1 MEILN
6 LGGSYEPSAKS
17 RKTKFKV
24 LLGVGLVTVV
34 MGMGSTLAASI
45 TLSSG
50 SPIEFGQGVATT
62 TACDSSITVTPYSTY
77 VNDTATADFLFSS
90 VALSNIDTS
99 TAYCGGKTFVLKA
112 YTDSSTIATNYAVSG
127 SLANPLFLGWNY
139 ASGASGGNGNAGSK
153 TPYNSGIAMT
163 LNSSGTTC
171 TVTVLAGTGGSA
183 DISGAVCTLSAN
195 TLTLTFGKAS
205 GGGAN
210 KGTSTAAVAKVT
222 VESSSSVPSNYVST
236 TVA

>member
-90 VALSNIDTS
+90 VALSNIDTT
-99 TAYCGGKTFVLKA
+99 TAACGGKTFVLKA

-127 SLANPLFLGWNY
+127 SLANPLFLGWKY

-153 TPYNSGIAMT
+153 TPYNSGIAIT
-163 LNSSGTTC
+163 LNAGGTTC
-171 TVTVLAGTGGSA
+171 TVQVLAGTSGSA
-183 DISGAVCTLSAN
+183 DISGAACTLTAGTI
-195 TLTLTFGKAS
+195 TLTLGDG
-205 GGGAN
+205 GGGAAV
-210 KGTSTAAVAKVT
+210 GTSTAAVTKIT
-222 VESSSSVPSNYVST
+222 VESSSSVPSGYVST

>member
-45 TLSSG
+45 SLSSG
-50 SPIEFGQGVATT
+50 SPIEFGQGVATA

-77 VNDTATADFLFSS
+77 VNDTVTADFLFSS
-90 VALSNIDTS
+90 VALSNIDTT
-99 TAYCGGKTFVLKA
+99 TAACGGKTFVLKA

-127 SLANPLFLGWNY
+127 SLANPLFLGWKY

-153 TPYNSGIAMT
+153 TPYNSGIAIT
-163 LNSSGTTC
+163 LNSAGTTC
-171 TVTVLAGTGGSA
+171 TVQVLAGTSGSA
-183 DISGAVCTLSAN
+183 DISGAACALTAGTI
-195 TLTLTFGKAS
+195 TLTLGDG
-205 GGGAN
+205 GGGAAV
-210 KGTSTAAVAKVT
+210 GTSTAAVTKVT
-222 VESSSSVPSNYVST
+222 VESSSSVPSGYVST

>member
-6 LGGSYEPSAKS
+6 LGGSYEPSTKS

-34 MGMGSTLAASI
+34 MGMGSTLASSI

-50 SPIEFGQGVATT
+50 SPIEFGQGVATS
-62 TACDSSITVTPYSTY
+62 TACDSAITVTPYSTY
-77 VNDTATADFLFSS
+77 VNDTVTADFLFSS
-90 VALSNIDTS
+90 VALSNVDTS
-99 TAYCGGKTFVLKA
+99 TNGCAGKTFVLKA

-127 SLANPLFLGWNY
+127 LLSNPLFLGWKY

-153 TPYNSGIAMT
+153 TPYNSGIAIT
-163 LNSSGTTC
+163 LGAAGNTC
-171 TVTVLAGTGGSA
+171 TVQVLAGTGGSA
-183 DISGAVCTLSAN
+183 DISGAACTLTAN
-195 TLTLTFGKAS
+195 TITIALGDG
-205 GGGAN
+205 GGGAAN
-210 KGTSTAAVAKVT
+210 GTSTSAVAKVT
-222 VESSSSVPSNYVST
+222 VESSSSVPSGYVST

>member
-6 LGGSYEPSAKS
+6 LGGSYEPSTKS

-45 TLSSG
+45 TLSSTA
-50 SPIEFGQGVATT
+50 IEFGQGVATT

-77 VNDTATADFLFSS
+77 VNDTSTPDFLFSS

-99 TAYCGGKTFVLKA
+99 TAACGGKTFVLKA
-112 YTDSSTIATNYAVSG
+112 YTDSSTIATNYAVSQQ
-127 SLANPLFLGWNY
+127 LANPLFLGWKY

-153 TPYNSGIAMT
+153 TPYNSGIAIT
-163 LNSSGTTC
+163 LNAGGTTC
-171 TVTVLAGTGGSA
+171 TVQVLAGTSGSA
-183 DISGAVCTLSAN
+183 DISGAACALTAGTI
-195 TLTLTFGKAS
+195 TLTLGDG
-205 GGGAN
+205 GGGAAV
-210 KGTSTAAVAKVT
+210 GTSTAAVTKIT

>member
-6 LGGSYEPSAKS
+6 LGGSYEPSTKS

-90 VALSNIDTS
+90 VALSNIDTT
-99 TAYCGGKTFVLKA
+99 TAACGGKTFVLKA
-112 YTDSSTIATNYAVSG
+112 YTDSSTIATNNAVSG
-127 SLANPLFLGWNY
+127 SLANPLFLGWKY

-163 LNSSGTTC
+163 LNPAGTTC
-171 TVTVLAGTGGSA
+171 TVTVLAGSGGSA
-183 DISGAVCTLSAN
+183 DINGAVCTLTAN
-195 TLTLTFGKAS
+195 TLTLAFGNSAN
-205 GGGAN
+205 GA
-210 KGTSTAAVAKVT
+210 KYGTSTAAVTKIT
-222 VESSSSVPSNYVST
+222 LESSSSVPSGYVST
-236 TVA
+236 AVA

>member
-6 LGGSYEPSAKS
+6 LGGSYEPSTKS

-90 VALSNIDTS
+90 VALSNIDTT
-99 TAYCGGKTFVLKA
+99 TAACGGKTFVLKA

-127 SLANPLFLGWNY
+127 SLANPLFLGWKY

-153 TPYNSGIAMT
+153 TPYNSGIAIT
-163 LNSSGTTC
+163 LNSAGTTC
-171 TVTVLAGTGGSA
+171 TVQVLAGTGGSA
-183 DISGAVCTLSAN
+183 DISGAACALTPGTI
-195 TLTLTFGKAS
+195 TLTLGDG
-205 GGGAN
+205 GGGAAV
-210 KGTSTAAVAKVT
+210 GTSTAAVTKIT
-222 VESSSSVPSNYVST
+222 VESSSSVPSGYVST

>member
-1 MEILN
+1 
-6 LGGSYEPSAKS
+6 
-17 RKTKFKV
+17 
-24 LLGVGLVTVV
+24 

-50 SPIEFGQGVATT
+50 SPIEFGQGVATA

-77 VNDTATADFLFSS
+77 VNDTATADFLFTS
-90 VALSNIDTS
+90 VALSNVDTA
-99 TAYCGGKTFVLKA
+99 TAKCGGKTFVLKA

-153 TPYNSGIAMT
+153 TPYNSGIAIT
-163 LNSSGTTC
+163 LNAGGTTC
-171 TVTVLAGTGGSA
+171 TVQVLDGTGGSA
-183 DISGAVCTLSAN
+183 DISGAACALTAGTI
-195 TLTLTFGKAS
+195 TLTLGDG
-205 GGGAN
+205 GGGAAV
-210 KGTSTAAVAKVT
+210 GTSTAAVTKVT
-222 VESSSSVPSNYVST
+222 VESSSSVPSGYVST